1 MDTATA
7 CCSVAACEGASPA
20 ASLSER
26 LGTGHAERLVPMLT
40 EVMAQAGWSFDEVDL
55 VAVTLGPGTFTGI
68 RAGVA
73 AARALA
79 LATGKP
85 ALGVSTLEAMA
96 AAVDDERSRTCVL
109 RGRQGTVYAQRFAA
123 DGLPVTEAAV
133 MPESALAGLSRPGDI
148 VLADQAAGLEGA
160 MQVGIDGTAV
170 ARAALVRMGRGE
182 RPARGTS
189 LRPLY
194 MRDSG
199 ARVGAGRP
207 LVGAA

>member
-7 CCSVAACEGASPA
+7 RCSVAACDGRSPV

-26 LGTGHAERLVPMLT
+26 LGTGHAERLVPMLA
-40 EVMAQAGWSFDEVDL
+40 EVMAGASWSFDEVEL
-55 VAVTLGPGTFTGI
+55 VAVTLGPGSFTGI

-79 LATGKP
+79 LATGRP
-85 ALGVSTLEAMA
+85 AMGVSTLEAMS
-96 AAVDDERSRTCVL
+96 AAVEDRRSRTCVL
-109 RGRQGTVYAQRFAA
+109 RGRQGTVYAQRFAVG
-123 DGLPVTEAAV
+123 GLPVTQAAI
-133 MPESALAGLSRPGDI
+133 MPENELAGLVGAGDV
-148 VLADQAAGLEGA
+148 VLTDGALGLEGA
-160 MQVGIDGTAV
+160 IEVSIDGTAV
-170 ARAALVRMGRGE
+170 ARAALARIGRGE
-182 RPARGTS
+182 RPADGTA

-199 ARVGAGRP
+199 ARIGAGRP